1 MHIGLVGRED
11 PQSIQSYSGTPY
23 FMSHALMRQG
33 CEISFFLHL
42 REERAALVH
51 ARDKLTRLLTGKHI
65 NHERD
70 PVNARHYPEQI
81 NEVEG
86 GNHSHDDVNN
96 DVNGSRPTETLAQL
110 PEVLKNA
117 GFKTFVVDEAHHL
130 RAEWWKTLTFVVE
143 KHK

>member
-1 MHIGLVGRED
+1 MLTIATYQALHSLC
-11 PQSIQSYSGTPY
+11 SGELEKE
-23 FMSHALMRQG
+23 S
-33 CEISFFLHL
+33 
-42 REERAALVH
+42 
-51 ARDKLTRLLTGKHI
+51 
-65 NHERD
+65 
-70 PVNARHYPEQI
+70 EQI